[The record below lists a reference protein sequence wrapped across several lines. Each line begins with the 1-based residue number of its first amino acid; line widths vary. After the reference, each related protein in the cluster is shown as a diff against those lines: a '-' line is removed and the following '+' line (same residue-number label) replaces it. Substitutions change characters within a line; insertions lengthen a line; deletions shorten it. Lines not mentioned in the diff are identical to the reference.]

1 MPALRIRCFGNLQVE
16 VDGQPLNHFDTDK
29 TRALL
34 VYLAVENEHPQ
45 PRTHLAGLLWSDQ
58 PEEQALH
65 SLRQTLSSLRRTLG
79 DHHSS
84 SPFVVIERDRVALNP
99 ENAIWVD
106 IHAFQ
111 TSLDAAYRYYQRRD
125 QGGWINVRRLTAA
138 LALRQGSFLAHLHVK
153 GGPLFDEW
161 QTIMRENLDQRALQG
176 LALLSEIYE
185 KRGEYTLAR
194 QTAQRMIDIAPWDE
208 QSHLQLMRLY
218 ALDGQRSAAQNQYR
232 TLRRFLHEQLD
243 VEPAAETTALFEQ
256 IRATGIHAAGA
267 DPTTPTL
274 LRYPPDHSNVPDV
287 STPFVGREPEL
298 DEITD
303 LLVNPACRL
312 LTLFGPGGIGK
323 TRLAL
328 EAARQQMGLLSD
340 GIFFVPLATVSTAE
354 QVSAAIADALG
365 LVLTDQSDP
374 HARLLDYLRE
384 KRLLLVLDNC
394 EQLLGEPAN
403 IRPVIDILEQAPGAT
418 LLATSRE
425 RLMLQEEWIYPLTG
439 LRYPLSVQPVEM
451 QAAPE
456 WVEQYDALRLFYQ
469 RARQVQFGFRLD
481 SNSLPAAI
489 RICQMLEGLPLGVE
503 LAAAA
508 LWNDPCE
515 VIAEKIVQR
524 MNAFASPAVNIQPR
538 HRSLWAA
545 FDVSWQLLTADE
557 QALFCR
563 LGVFQGGFTLEA
575 AQQVANA
582 APETLAG
589 LVNQSLLRCDP
600 GGRYQMHEA
609 VRQYA
614 SEKLDG
620 AGCAGE
626 VRPAHARYYSAFLA
640 RQHPALNNHAQKQ
653 ALAAV
658 HAEIGNAGLAW
669 NWLVENR
676 ETEAILTCM
685 DPLYQYFNIRSRFNE
700 GIALLLP
707 AAQVLQQTPAVGS
720 DPAAETALGM
730 ALARVGSLAHYARQN
745 ALALETLERAVE
757 IFTRLDHPTEL
768 AFCRASLGGV
778 YLRAKD
784 FSRALA
790 CGQQNLDYYRQVED
804 GQGEN
809 RALYLLGLVHSRQ
822 GKNQEA
828 KQYFLAAVNAGQQGE
843 DHRRLIA
850 PLNLLGDIACAEGAY
865 AEAETLFKHSLAIA
879 RDLQDRYYQAIVLN
893 NLATVYHYTHQFDL
907 ARQTYEESLSIC
919 KEIGDRD
926 GEAMTW
932 NNLGEL
938 AVVEGDYAQAVALSE
953 RALKVARQIEE
964 EWTIIACLN
973 NLGEAT
979 NALGQPEQALPYLTE
994 AIRVAW
1000 EVEAVD
1006 SVARFAVN
1014 AGRSFQLLGR
1024 LTEARGIY
1032 QAVLAHSA
1040 AEHDDRQKAAAWMK
1054 ELEADGSIAPDD
1066 HLLEEAITRWILT
1079 DGGANANP
1087 SAS

>member
-16 VDGQPLNHFDTDK
+16 VDGQPLSHFDTDK

-34 VYLAVENEHPQ
+34 AYLAVENERPHP
-45 PRTHLAGLLWSDQ
+45 RAHLAGLLWSDQ

-79 DHHSS
+79 DHHSP
-84 SPFVVIERDRVALNP
+84 SPLLAIERDLVGLNP
-99 ENAIWVD
+99 ESSIWVD
-106 IHAFQ
+106 LHAFQ
-111 TSLDAAYRYYQRRD
+111 SGLNAAYRYYQRRD
-125 QGGWINVRRLTAA
+125 QGGWLNVRRLASA
-138 LALRQGSFLAHLHVK
+138 LALRQGPFLAYLHLK

-161 QTIMRENLDQRALQG
+161 QTLTREDLDQRALQG
-176 LALLSEIYE
+176 LALLSEVYE
-185 KRGEYTLAR
+185 RRGEYTLAR

-208 QSHLQLMRLY
+208 QAHLQLMRLY

-232 TLRRFLHEQLD
+232 TLRRFLREQLD

-256 IRATGIHAAGA
+256 IRATGADAAGGVHA
-267 DPTTPTL
+267 PPL
-274 LRYPPDHSNVPDV
+274 LRRPPDPSNVPEV
-287 STPFVGREPEL
+287 STAFVGREPEL

-312 LTLFGPGGIGK
+312 LTVLGPGGIGK

-328 EAARQQMGLLSD
+328 EAARQQIGLLAD
-340 GIFFVPLATVSTAE
+340 GVFFVPLAAVLTAE

-394 EQLLGEPAN
+394 EQLLGDPAN
-403 IRPVIDILEQAPGAT
+403 IRPLIDILAQATGVT
-418 LLATSRE
+418 LLVTSRE
-425 RLMLQEEWIYPLTG
+425 RLMLQEEWVYPLTG
-439 LRYPLSVQPVEM
+439 LRYPVSVPPVEM

-469 RARQVQFGFRLD
+469 RARQVQYGFPLD
-481 SNSLPAAI
+481 ASSLPAAV

-508 LWNDPCE
+508 LWSDACE
-515 VIAEKIVQR
+515 VIADKIAQR
-524 MNAFASPAVNIQPR
+524 MNAFTSPAVNIQPR

-545 FDVSWQLLTADE
+545 FDVSWQLLTPDE
-557 QALFCR
+557 QSLFCR

-575 AQQVANA
+575 AVQVASA
-582 APETLAG
+582 APETLSG
-589 LVNQSLLRCDP
+589 LVNQSLLRRDS

-614 SEKLDG
+614 SEKLEA

-640 RQHPALNNHAQKQ
+640 RQHPALTNHAQKQ
-653 ALAAV
+653 ALSAIQ
-658 HAEIGNAGLAW
+658 AEIGNAGLAW

-676 ETEAILTCM
+676 ETAAILTCV

-707 AAQVLQQTPAVGS
+707 AVQALEQAV
-720 DPAAETALGM
+720 DQAALGM
-730 ALARVGSLAHYARQN
+730 VLARVGSLAHYARQN
-745 ALALETLERAVE
+745 ALALETLARAVE
-757 IFTRLDHPTEL
+757 IFTRLDHPAEM

-784 FSRALA
+784 FPRALA
-790 CGQQNLDYYRQVED
+790 CGQQNLNYYRQVKD

-809 RALYLLGLVHSRQ
+809 RALYLLGLVHSRL

-828 KQYFLAAVNAGQQGE
+828 KQYFLDAVNAGQQDE
-843 DHRRLIA
+843 DRRRLIA
-850 PLNLLGDIACAEGAY
+850 PLNLLGDIACTEGAY
-865 AEAETLFKHSLAIA
+865 AKAEALFKHSLAIA
-879 RDLQDRYYQAIVLN
+879 RDLQDLYYQAIVLN
-893 NLATVYHYTHQFDL
+893 NLATVYHYNHQFDL
-907 ARQTYEESLSIC
+907 ARQTYEESLAIC

-926 GEAMTW
+926 GEAMAW

-953 RALKVARQIEE
+953 RALKIARQIGE

-973 NLGEAT
+973 NLGEAS

-1000 EVEAVD
+1000 EIEAAD

-1024 LTEARGIY
+1024 LPEAQCIY
-1032 QAVLAHSA
+1032 QAALAHSA
-1040 AEHDDRQKAAAWMK
+1040 AEHDARQKAAAWMK
-1054 ELEADGSIAPDD
+1054 EMGLDGSTAPDD
-1066 HLLEEAITRWILT
+1066 HLLEEAIARWVLA
-1079 DGGANANP
+1079 DGGANANHTG
-1087 SAS
+1087 S